1 MLRAI
6 LATSSNFQF
15 SIFEFRVSNPR
26 RSNDENTRAAH
37 TLVPGNHSGAAAFR
51 MVVLGTRGLRQP
63 PRLLA
68 NHEKVSRRW
77 YPPWSHWSFSSLRS
91 GVLGS
96 YSAR

>member
-37 TLVPGNHSGAAAFR
+37 TLVPGNHSGGAAFR
-51 MVVLGTRGLRQP
+51 MVVLGTRRLRQP

-68 NHEKVSRRW
+68 NHEEISRRW
-77 YPPWSHWSFSSLRS
+77 NSARAHRSLASLRS